1 MLKVNNK
8 DNRTSLTSLLCLTV
22 IANLEHI
29 THLFL
34 LFLLLILGMYLF
46 TGNRDNTMKL
56 KSASLVPVLAFECV
70 PISDE
75 QKQVSLAAEVSLSVY
90 LSIYLYL
97 YFR

>member
-29 THLFL
+29 THPFL

-56 KSASLVPVLAFECV
+56 KQASLVPALAFEFV

-75 QKQVSLAAEVSLSVY
+75 QKQVSLAAEAY
-90 LSIYLYL
+90 KIYQIIMALFL
-97 YFR
+97 